1 METAN
6 VCVRAPQQPGSPSA
20 IRVVLQEQGI
30 RLEERCRER
39 ARIVH
44 ELHDTLLQGFL
55 GASMLLDQAVEQ
67 TPADSPCKPAL
78 SRALRLVHR
87 AIDEGRTALHGL
99 HVAATVATSLEEAF
113 SDLWDEVT
121 PGAGIQLRMFVQ
133 GNPRALKPAIQQQ
146 IFLIGRE
153 AVVNALR
160 HSEATNIEVEVQY
173 LRRLLRVFVRD
184 NGRGIDPQ
192 VVQTGRDSHWG
203 LRGMHERAESIGAR
217 FGIRSRPGAGTE
229 VQVAIPFD
237 VAVTPV
243 SEPTLALHKV
253 QSTLAMRW
261 RDVSDPDWFHDNV
274 HHTFDTKSDHSQN
287 AKHHEQ
293 RQHDE
298 LRQDKRWL

>member
-1 METAN
+1 MERKKEINVETAN

-20 IRVVLQEQGI
+20 LRVVLQEQGI

-39 ARIVH
+39 ERIVH

-78 SRALRLVHR
+78 SRALRLVHQ

-113 SDLWDEVT
+113 SELWDEVT
-121 PGAGIQLRMFVQ
+121 PGAGIQLRVFVQ
-133 GNPRALKPAIQQQ
+133 GKPRALKPAIQEQ

-203 LRGMHERAESIGAR
+203 LRGMRERAESIGAR

-229 VQVAIPFD
+229 VQVTIPFD

-243 SEPTLALHKV
+243 SQPTLALHTV
-253 QSTLAMRW
+253 QYLS
-261 RDVSDPDWFHDNV
+261 
-274 HHTFDTKSDHSQN
+274 
-287 AKHHEQ
+287 
-293 RQHDE
+293 
-298 LRQDKRWL
+298 

>member
-1 METAN
+1 MERKKEINVETAN

-30 RLEERCRER
+30 RLEERGRER
-39 ARIVH
+39 ERIVH

-67 TPADSPCKPAL
+67 TPADSPYKPAL

-113 SDLWDEVT
+113 SELWDEVT
-121 PGAGIQLRMFVQ
+121 PGAGIQLRVFVQ
-133 GNPRALKPAIQQQ
+133 GKPRALKPAIQEQ

-203 LRGMHERAESIGAR
+203 LRGMRERAESIGAR
-217 FGIRSRPGAGTE
+217 FGITSRPGAGTE

-237 VAVTPV
+237 LAVTPRFPADAGFAHRSV
-243 SEPTLALHKV
+243 P
-253 QSTLAMRW
+253 
-261 RDVSDPDWFHDNV
+261 
-274 HHTFDTKSDHSQN
+274 
-287 AKHHEQ
+287 
-293 RQHDE
+293 
-298 LRQDKRWL
+298 